1 MLSGPE
7 GSPWERR
14 PQARVPTTCPPVG
27 WVNPPGL
34 FMTKADIVQAVYAR
48 LGGFSKKE
56 SADLV
61 DLVFE
66 TMKETLGRGE
76 KIKISGFGNFVL
88 RDKRARQGRNPQTG
102 SPITITE
109 RRVLNFK
116 ASQLLKHA
124 LNEGMEEASGAAT
137 PTSGTAGLAVAAVP
151 GERHAGAGS
160 PAVAGSAAVIGSASG
175 AGSASVAGSGAAGSG
190 GRGSQS

>member
-1 MLSGPE
+1 
-7 GSPWERR
+7 
-14 PQARVPTTCPPVG
+14 
-27 WVNPPGL
+27 
-34 FMTKADIVQAVYAR
+34 MTKADIVQAVYTR

-88 RDKRARQGRNPQTG
+88 RDKRQRQGRNPQTG
-102 SPITITE
+102 DPITITE

-116 ASQLLKHA
+116 ASQLLKQA
-124 LNEGMEEASGAAT
+124 LNEERDSGVIGDGRE
-137 PTSGTAGLAVAAVP
+137 PPHAAVEVHCRP
-151 GERHAGAGS
+151 VVRDRDGHVAEMGNGRVGGRREFHVRLR
-160 PAVAGSAAVIGSASG
+160 PAVEKRRRLTRAHQRH
-175 AGSASVAGSGAAGSG
+175 G
-190 GRGSQS
+190 GR

>member
-1 MLSGPE
+1 
-7 GSPWERR
+7 
-14 PQARVPTTCPPVG
+14 
-27 WVNPPGL
+27 
-34 FMTKADIVQAVYAR
+34 MTKADIVQAVYTR

-88 RDKRARQGRNPQTG
+88 RDKRQRQGRNPQTG
-102 SPITITE
+102 EPIMITE

-116 ASQLLKHA
+116 ASQLLKQA
-124 LNEGMEEASGAAT
+124 LNEGLMDSAWAQ
-137 PTSGTAGLAVAAVP
+137 
-151 GERHAGAGS
+151 S
-160 PAVAGSAAVIGSASG
+160 PATANGQAPDPRRSKPGLDSNP
-175 AGSASVAGSGAAGSG
+175 SG
-190 GRGSQS
+190 GDRGGRS

>member
-1 MLSGPE
+1 
-7 GSPWERR
+7 
-14 PQARVPTTCPPVG
+14 
-27 WVNPPGL
+27 
-34 FMTKADIVQAVYAR
+34 MTKAEIVQAVYTR

-88 RDKRARQGRNPQTG
+88 RDKRRRQGRNPQTG
-102 SPITITE
+102 DPIVIDE

-116 ASQLLKHA
+116 ASQILKHA
-124 LNEGMEEASGAAT
+124 LNPRSSGDGAA
-137 PTSGTAGLAVAAVP
+137 
-151 GERHAGAGS
+151 
-160 PAVAGSAAVIGSASG
+160 SAAEE
-175 AGSASVAGSGAAGSG
+175 
-190 GRGSQS
+190 